1 MISSAHCQLFSSD
14 FESGHVGGPQP
25 AVEIKLVNVP
35 EMGYYHTDVI
45 HGDPKGGNVRQASQM
60 FFALT
65 SLCCAVFVLC
75 QAIVCQGRGEICVRG
90 PNVFLGYYKQP
101 DKTAEC
107 FDEDGW
113 LHSGDIG
120 LWTEKGQVSQS
131 CFKSCCGCFF

>member
-60 FFALT
+60 LF
-65 SLCCAVFVLC
+65 
-75 QAIVCQGRGEICVRG
+75 
-90 PNVFLGYYKQP
+90 
-101 DKTAEC
+101 C
-107 FDEDGW
+107 FDFT
-113 LHSGDIG
+113 HAFACVV
-120 LWTEKGQVSQS
+120 LWCGRRSFARDEG
-131 CFKSCCGCFF
+131 KSV